1 MKPLILGLSALALLS
16 LISSPQAVQAQAATA
31 DTAHAKPSP
40 EVLKEITL
48 QGSVS
53 SIVTKASPGMIP
65 GSHLMLST
73 ASGSVDASLGR
84 FGLVGKGALSVAA
97 GDAVEITGVMR
108 TLRDR
113 QIFLVHTVKAG
124 GQVYLIRNEHGVMIS
139 PQTRERLSAGQKPA
153 QFGRGL

>member
-1 MKPLILGLSALALLS
+1 MKPLITGLCAVALLS
-16 LISSPQAVQAQAATA
+16 LISSPQVTHAQATTA
-31 DTAHAKPSP
+31 ETSHTKPSP
-40 EVLKEITL
+40 EAPKEITM

-53 SIVTKASPGMIP
+53 SVVTKASPGMIP

-73 ASGSVDASLGR
+73 SSGAVDASLGR

-97 GDAVEITGVMR
+97 GDAVEVTGVMR
-108 TLRDR
+108 TLRDQ
-113 QIFLVHTVKAG
+113 QIFLVHTVKVG